1 MKTERRAIA
10 RYRAK
15 LAVQI
20 DMSEYQFDAI
30 TTEVS
35 LRGLR
40 VLCEGPVANTVF
52 NQYIQ
57 VTPGANIGANINIKV
72 PNSRDMS
79 DNIDCNA
86 RVISVNR
93 IAQNRYMV
101 GFKLIEMDPQSLE
114 CWQGYIAI
122 QR

>member
-1 MKTERRAIA
+1 MKTERRAVA

-15 LAVQI
+15 LSVQI
-20 DMSEYQFDAI
+20 DMNEYQFDAM

-40 VLCEGPVANTVF
+40 VLYEGPVANTVF

-57 VTPGANIGANINIKV
+57 VTPGANIGANIQIKV

-79 DNIDCNA
+79 NNIECDA

-93 IAQNRYMV
+93 IAQNSYIV
-101 GFKLIEMDPQSLE
+101 GFKIIETDVKLL
-114 CWQGYIAI
+114 
-122 QR
+122 

>member
-1 MKTERRAIA
+1 MKTERRAVA

-15 LAVQI
+15 LPVQI
-20 DMSEYQFDAI
+20 EMNDYCFDAM

-40 VLCEGPVANTVF
+40 VLCEGPLSNTVF

-57 VTPGANIGANINIKV
+57 VTPGENIGANIQIKV
-72 PNSRDMS
+72 PSPRGTANNVTCD
-79 DNIDCNA
+79 A

-93 IAQNRYMV
+93 IAQSSYIV
-101 GFKLIEMDPQSLE
+101 GFKIIELQSQSLE
-114 CWQGYIAI
+114 CWQDYIAT
-122 QR
+122 RR

>member
-15 LAVQI
+15 LVVII
-20 DMSEYQFDAI
+20 DMSEYQFDAR

-52 NQYIQ
+52 NQFIQ
-57 VTPGANIGANINIKV
+57 VTPGANIGANIQIKV
-72 PNSRDMS
+72 PNSRDIS
-79 DNIDCNA
+79 NNIECDA

-93 IAQNRYMV
+93 IAQNSYIV
-101 GFKLIEMDPQSLE
+101 GFKINEMDPQSLE
-114 CWQGYIAI
+114 RWQGYIAL

>member
-15 LAVQI
+15 LRVQI
-20 DMSEYQFDAI
+20 EMNDYQFDAM

-40 VLCEGPVANTVF
+40 ALCEGPVSNTVF

-57 VTPGANIGANINIKV
+57 VTPGANISANIQIKV
-72 PNSRDMS
+72 PSPRGTA
-79 DNIDCNA
+79 DNIKCDA

-93 IAQNRYMV
+93 IAQSSYIV
-101 GFKLIEMDPQSLE
+101 GFKIHELQSESLE
-114 CWQGYIAI
+114 CWQEYIAT
-122 QR
+122 RR